1 MQQGSRE
8 SVPSASSFTGTVG
21 EDPTIPPRPPK
32 WAFPAGCHRV
42 ASPREV
48 RLCLP
53 TLMLPPPRVP
63 TPRQHARGQGG
74 VTQGGRHRSPHAPL
88 PRKCPHSNQ
97 GSPSL
102 TWGLR
107 ATGPGGAPGER
118 GERPWPPRTVPG
130 GQQRRSCPAGGGFPV
145 RAQRP
150 DGKGHC
156 LGQVCSLFTRRPRVP
171 GQRPELDPHG
181 PQATARGLSAF
192 PKPPLRVS
200 PCASCSEALPFTSS
214 CCSEVR
220 VSPPLS
226 NF

>member
-1 MQQGSRE
+1 MGPE
-8 SVPSASSFTGTVG
+8 S
-21 EDPTIPPRPPK
+21 
-32 WAFPAGCHRV
+32 HR
-42 ASPREV
+42 
-48 RLCLP
+48 
-53 TLMLPPPRVP
+53 
-63 TPRQHARGQGG
+63 AR
-74 VTQGGRHRSPHAPL
+74 
-88 PRKCPHSNQ
+88 
-97 GSPSL
+97 
-102 TWGLR
+102 
-107 ATGPGGAPGER
+107 GAPGER

-214 CCSEVR
+214 CCSEVQGQPSLEQFLGLFILLDR
-220 VSPPLS
+220 KKKKIKKNPALS
-226 NF
+226 WLNNEEQKAPQLSGTKGHSRHCRAL